1 MATES
6 LDRVVQAAKE
16 LLRAVDPNVP
26 PVCLNG
32 IATIC
37 ARAAHVGKMRERVRL
52 GVPIPPNEVPD
63 AEPVAAK
70 PAELLP
76 YTWNE
81 QRQMY
86 FMLAPV
92 GRMSSADG
100 KVWQIHEVKDGVEL
114 PVAPVKE
121 KPPELK
127 NEGVKASGLCCK
139 GGAKE
144 WGKCRG
150 CHGGF

>member
-1 MATES
+1 M
-6 LDRVVQAAKE
+6 
-16 LLRAVDPNVP
+16 
-26 PVCLNG
+26 
-32 IATIC
+32 ATIC
-37 ARAAHVGKMRERVRL
+37 SRASVVGKLRERSRL
-52 GVPIPPNEVPD
+52 GAPVDPAEMPETDEPPKPQ
-63 AEPVAAK
+63 PP

-81 QRQMY
+81 QRQMF

-100 KVWQIHEVKDGVEL
+100 KVWQIHETKEGVEL
-114 PVAPVKE
+114 PVAPLKP

-127 NEGVKASGLCCK
+127 NEGNTRPAGTCCK
-139 GGAKE
+139 GGEKA

-150 CHGGF
+150 CHGG